1 MKTLQKS
8 VKRNQAF
15 TLVELLVA
23 MVIAIII
30 MGILV
35 GITNV
40 AMTTWQRGRS
50 EVRAARQAKA
60 MVEAIAKD
68 LEALVVRPGNNFEWL
83 FARTEQTLP
92 GSARDRSV
100 NACELIFFSAPT
112 DRYRG
117 GAGTST
123 DQGGDVCT
131 ASYKLAY
138 QDVVEGE
145 DTKDS
150 TYVFYRQLVDPRPTF
165 NNVLA
170 KTDLRTAFTSVGGS
184 SRFEN
189 RTTAAQDTSRY
200 NYVCEN
206 IHQYSITFR
215 VDVTRVQNN
224 IATIVPVRVTMG
236 QNGTTTLFRVFGD
249 RIETDAPASNLGV
262 TADELSAGRLSSV
275 EVSLT
280 ALSDKGMRELKSR
293 IFKNDQEKMT
303 FLAQN
308 SFEYSKVIEVPGM

>member
-1 MKTLQKS
+1 MKLLQKP
-8 VKRNQAF
+8 VQRNKAF

-40 AMTTWQRGRS
+40 AMTAWQRGRA
-50 EVRAARQAKA
+50 ETRAARHAKA

-92 GSARDRSV
+92 GSDRDRSS
-100 NACELIFFSAPT
+100 NACELICFSAPT

-117 GAGTST
+117 QIGTAN
-123 DQGGDVCT
+123 DLGGDVCT

-138 QDVVEGE
+138 QDVIEGQ

-165 NNVLA
+165 DNVLA
-170 KTDLRTAFTSVGGS
+170 KTDLRTAFASVGS
-184 SRFEN
+184 ATRFEN
-189 RTTAAQDTSRY
+189 RTTASETTSRY

-215 VDVTRVQNN
+215 VDVTRVQANVV
-224 IATIVPVRVTMG
+224 TIVPVRVTLG
-236 QNGTTTLFRVFGD
+236 QNGTASQFRVFGD
-249 RIETDAPASNLGV
+249 RIETDAPVASLGV
-262 TADELSAGRLSSV
+262 SADELRAGKLSSV
-275 EVSLT
+275 EVSLSV
-280 ALSDKGMRELKSR
+280 LSDSGLRQLKSR
-293 IFKNDQEKMT
+293 TFRNDQEKNV
-303 FLAQN
+303 FLAQQT
-308 SFEYSKVIEVPGM
+308 FEYSKVIDVPSM